1 MALDTS
7 KCGKKTVHLQAKD
20 TGKHYVRLMT
30 CNKLECP
37 SCQPVISARI
47 KKKIRYYAQHERLFF
62 FNTITSKDGFVDLD
76 NVFKKIRKDLTYHS
90 TIEGHM
96 KKKKVD
102 YDKAL
107 AWYEKKKKKLIASDL
122 DIELQIMARM
132 DALIKVAKLNSV
144 YYMRLSESKKIEF
157 RKQYADSIK
166 KQFDESYRL
175 KKNDNDLCEKL
186 REKIEKRFSENEHED
201 FKFIRVLEYHKS
213 GQPHYHF
220 LSNKYISHTLLKK
233 VTVEGVSEVYDNT
246 YIVEDAISKNKE
258 LNYGNVDTS
267 IVANYVSKITDYVTK
282 DTIETYLEVQKE
294 NDISKKLIS
303 SSNSIKIFDDKDEDD
318 LKYKKLGVFD
328 YQLNSTNYEVPL
340 NVGEVYES
348 VEDFIKENSKMLR
361 DEHAIRLHHL
371 VRDLDLSDEIKYSYM
386 INERLLQIS
395 SMDFLVERLGD
406 YRTEGLTFDQVRL
419 MKSFIDNRITLLLGR
434 AGTGKTYTL
443 VNLLNRL
450 KPDPN
455 KTIVCTYTG
464 KASSRI
470 RELFREYDLQDYKAL
485 TIHKTCA
492 SNFNSKFFRNEYN
505 IIDCAYLIIDEVSM
519 IPREI
524 LSKLLQAVPSHVKI
538 IFAGDDAQLPPVNDT
553 SIIPELES
561 LDFVNT
567 VRLTQVFRSEDAVLG
582 QAYNVLG
589 RKSIDYNLFGED
601 MKELVLKL
609 ISDGYQILT
618 NTRKLAKDINMIV
631 QESKNDIT
639 KCFDDYKY
647 NLKDR
652 VMIIANSS
660 ARNVSNGDTGM
671 IVDFDERGIC
681 VRLDLE
687 DREVFYKY
695 EDTEEIV
702 PAYAFTVHKSQGSE
716 YENVAVFV
724 DSQPKLNTNNLLYTG
739 ITRAKKNI
747 KVYVPDEMVLTT
759 MINRIP
765 EPVSNVTLNNVFNV
779 VHGVMRMD
787 EKIKKESSHS

>member
-62 FNTITSKDGFVDLD
+62 FNTVTSKDGFKDLD
-76 NVFKKIRKDLTYHS
+76 NVFKKIRKDLTHNS
-90 TIEGHM
+90 TIEGYM
-96 KKKKVD
+96 KIKKVS
-102 YDKAL
+102 YNKAL
-107 AWYEKKKKKLIASDL
+107 LWYEKRKKKLIASDL

-166 KQFDESYRL
+166 RQFDESYRL

-186 REKIEKRFSENEHED
+186 REKIEKRFSENEHEE

-258 LNYGNVDTS
+258 LNYENVDTD

-282 DTIETYLEVQKE
+282 DTVETFMEVQKE
-294 NDISKKLIS
+294 NDITKKLIS

-328 YQLNSTNYEVPL
+328 YQLNSTNYEVPS
-340 NVGEVYES
+340 NVGEIYES
-348 VEDFIKENSKMLR
+348 VEDFIKDNSIMRR
-361 DEHAIRLHHL
+361 DEHAIRLSGL
-371 VRDLDLSDEIKYSYM
+371 VKEMDLSDEIKYSYM
-386 INERLLQIS
+386 IHERLLAIAS
-395 SMDFLVERLGD
+395 VDFMIERLGN
-406 YRTEGLTFDQVRL
+406 YRTEGLTFEQL
-419 MKSFIDNRITLLLGR
+419 KLIKSFIDKRITLLLGR

-443 VNLLNRL
+443 VNLLGRL
-450 KPDPN
+450 KPNPN
-455 KTIVCTYTG
+455 KTLICTYTG

-470 RELFREYDLQDYKAL
+470 RELLREHDLEGYKPM
-485 TIHKTCA
+485 TIHKACS
-492 SNFNSKFFRNEYN
+492 SNFASKFFRNEYN
-505 IIDCAYLIIDEVSM
+505 ILDCAYLIIDEVSM

-524 LSKLLQAVPSHVKI
+524 LAKLLQAVPGHVKI

-553 SIIPELES
+553 SIISELEA
-561 LDFVNT
+561 LEFVNT
-567 VRLTQVFRSEDAVLG
+567 VRLTQVFRSGDSVLG
-582 QAYNVLG
+582 QAYNVLS
-589 RKSIDYNLFGED
+589 RKSIDYDLYSENMED
-601 MKELVLKL
+601 LVQKL
-609 ISDGYQILT
+609 VSDGYQILT
-618 NTRKLAKDINMIV
+618 NTRKLAKDINLIV
-631 QESKNDIT
+631 QAAKKDIT
-639 KCFDDYKY
+639 KCFNDFKY
-647 NLKDR
+647 DLNDR

-660 ARNVSNGDTGM
+660 ARNVSNGDTGK
-671 IVDFDERGIC
+671 IIDFDERGVC

-739 ITRAKKNI
+739 ITRAKKDI
-747 KVYVPDEMVLTT
+747 KVYVPNEMVLTT
-759 MINRIP
+759 MINTVP
-765 EPVSNVTLNNVFNV
+765 EPVSNVTLNNVFDV
-779 VHGVMRMD
+779 VHGVMD
-787 EKIKKESSHS
+787 IKKSSSMARR

>member
-1 MALDTS
+1 MALDVS
-7 KCGKKTVHLQAKD
+7 KCGKKTAHLKSKE
-20 TGKHYVRLMT
+20 TGKHYAKALT

-37 SCQPVISARI
+37 RCQPVIAARI
-47 KKKIRYYAQHERLFF
+47 QKMVRFYSQRERLFF
-62 FNTITSKDGFVDLD
+62 FNTLTSKDGIKDLESI
-76 NVFKKIRKDLTYHS
+76 FKKIRQELNVNF
-90 TIEGHM
+90 TIEGYI
-96 KKKKVD
+96 KRKKVS
-102 YDKAL
+102 YEKAVK
-107 AWYEKKKKKLIASDL
+107 WYEKKKKKTILSDVEVELLRISRYDAVISVAKRKKVYYKNLSSDDKAKFKDIYSDL
-122 DIELQIMARM
+122 IYENFLWIYDYKCKDQSLRDELYNNI
-132 DALIKVAKLNSV
+132 S
-144 YYMRLSESKKIEF
+144 
-157 RKQYADSIK
+157 
-166 KQFDESYRL
+166 
-175 KKNDNDLCEKL
+175 
-186 REKIEKRFSENEHED
+186 KRFEENEFVD
-201 FKFIRVLEYHKS
+201 FKFIRVLEFHKS

-220 LSNKYISHTLLKK
+220 LSNRYVPHTLLKK
-233 VTVEGVSEVYDNT
+233 ITVEGVSEVYDNT
-246 YIVEDAISKNKE
+246 YIVEDALRKNPD
-258 LNYGNVDTS
+258 LTYDSVDTD
-267 IVANYVSKITDYVTK
+267 IVSNYVSKITNYVTK
-282 DTIETYLEVQKE
+282 DTIDTFLTMQGDG
-294 NDISKKLIS
+294 DISKKLIS
-303 SSNSIKIFDDKDEDD
+303 SSNSIKIFKEKDEKD
-318 LKYKKLGVFD
+318 LKYIKLGVFD
-328 YQLNSTNYEVPL
+328 YQLNSTNYEIPL
-340 NVGEVYES
+340 NVGDVYES
-348 VEDFIKENSKMLR
+348 VEDFIKEHSKMLR

-371 VRDLDLSDEIKYSYM
+371 VRELDLSDEIKYSYM
-386 INERLLQIS
+386 IHERLLQIS

-406 YRTEGLTFDQVRL
+406 YRTEGFSFDQVRL

-485 TIHKTCA
+485 TIHKTCS
-492 SNFNSKFFRNEYN
+492 SNFNSKFFKNEYN

-524 LSKLLQAVPSHVKI
+524 LAKLLQAVPSHVKI

-553 SIIPELES
+553 SIIPELEA

-582 QAYNVLG
+582 QAYNVLN

-631 QESKNDIT
+631 QAEKKDIT
-639 KCFDDYKY
+639 LCFDDFKY
-647 NLKDR
+647 DLNDR

-660 ARNVSNGDTGM
+660 ARNVSNGDTGK
-671 IVDFDERGIC
+671 IVDYDECGVC

-747 KVYVPDEMVLTT
+747 KVYVPDEMVLST
-759 MINRIP
+759 MINRVP
-765 EPVSNVTLNNVFNV
+765 EPVSNITLNNVFDLVN
-779 VHGVMRMD
+779 GILD
-787 EKIKKESSHS
+787 IKKTSSMG

>member
-1 MALDTS
+1 
-7 KCGKKTVHLQAKD
+7 
-20 TGKHYVRLMT
+20 
-30 CNKLECP
+30 
-37 SCQPVISARI
+37 
-47 KKKIRYYAQHERLFF
+47 YYKNL
-62 FNTITSKDGFVDLD
+62 SSD
-76 NVFKKIRKDLTYHS
+76 
-90 TIEGHM
+90 
-96 KKKKVD
+96 
-102 YDKAL
+102 DKAKFKDI
-107 AWYEKKKKKLIASDL
+107 YSDL
-122 DIELQIMARM
+122 IYESFLYIYDCKCKDQSLRDELYNNI
-132 DALIKVAKLNSV
+132 S
-144 YYMRLSESKKIEF
+144 
-157 RKQYADSIK
+157 
-166 KQFDESYRL
+166 
-175 KKNDNDLCEKL
+175 
-186 REKIEKRFSENEHED
+186 KRFEENEFVD
-201 FKFIRVLEYHKS
+201 FKFIRVLEFHKS

-220 LSNKYISHTLLKK
+220 LSNRYVPHTLLKK
-233 VTVEGVSEVYDNT
+233 LTVEGVSEVYDNT
-246 YIVEDAISKNKE
+246 YIVEDALRKNPD
-258 LNYGNVDTS
+258 LTYDSVDTD
-267 IVANYVSKITDYVTK
+267 IVSNYVSKITNYVTK
-282 DTIETYLEVQKE
+282 DTIDTFLTMQSDG
-294 NDISKKLIS
+294 DISKKLIS
-303 SSNSIKIFDDKDEDD
+303 SSNSIKIFKEKDEKD
-318 LKYKKLGVFD
+318 LKYIKLGVFD
-328 YQLNSTNYEVPL
+328 YQLNSSSYEIPS
-340 NVGEVYES
+340 NVGDVYES
-348 VEDFIKENSKMLR
+348 VEGFIKEHSKMLR

-371 VRDLDLSDEIKYSYM
+371 VRELDLSDEIKYSYM
-386 INERLLQIS
+386 IHERLLQMS

-419 MKSFIDNRITLLLGR
+419 MRSFIDNRITLLLGR

-470 RELFREYDLQDYKAL
+470 RELFREYDLQDYKSL
-485 TIHKTCA
+485 TIHKTCS
-492 SNFNSKFFRNEYN
+492 SNFNSKFFKNEYN

-524 LSKLLQAVPSHVKI
+524 LAKLLQAVPSHVKI

-553 SIIPELES
+553 SIIPELEA

-582 QAYNVLG
+582 QAYNVLN

-631 QESKNDIT
+631 QAEKKDIT
-639 KCFDDYKY
+639 LCFDDFKY
-647 NLKDR
+647 DLNDR

-660 ARNVSNGDTGM
+660 ARNVSNGDTGK
-671 IVDFDERGIC
+671 IVDYDECGVC

-747 KVYVPDEMVLTT
+747 KVYVPDEMVLST
-759 MINRIP
+759 MIKRVP
-765 EPVSNVTLNNVFNV
+765 EPVSNITLNNVFGLVN
-779 VHGVMRMD
+779 GILD
-787 EKIKKESSHS
+787 IKKTSSMG